1 MRNTLQKGVFVLL
14 KLLALLGYHLLV
26 IFGILSISQKRAPKS
41 VVQNLALGG
50 ESGCIPPSPGN
61 ECGAEQWDERVT
73 FATAGSGNLRN
84 CSFIKHIR
92 DSALFAY

>member
-1 MRNTLQKGVFVLL
+1 MLEKGVFVLL
-14 KLLALLGYHLLV
+14 ELLVLLGYNLLV
-26 IFGILSISQKRAPKS
+26 ILGILFIRQKRAPKS
-41 VVQNLALGG
+41 VIQNLALVG
-50 ESGCIPPSPGN
+50 ESGRIPPCPGN
-61 ECGAEQWDERVT
+61 EPGAEQQDKCVT